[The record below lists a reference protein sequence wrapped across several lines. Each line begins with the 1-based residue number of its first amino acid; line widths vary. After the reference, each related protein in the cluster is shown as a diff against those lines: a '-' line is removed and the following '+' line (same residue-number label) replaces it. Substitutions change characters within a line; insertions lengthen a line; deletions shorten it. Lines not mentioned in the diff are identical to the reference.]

1 MGEQGSV
8 KIETRN
14 LELFCLCSCKSSL
27 ALEVLIIEFRLIDLY
42 LATVAAG
49 HLTQMSFRDC

>member
-8 KIETRN
+8 KIKTRN
-14 LELFCLCSCKSSL
+14 LESSCLCSCKSSF
-27 ALEVLIIEFRLIDLY
+27 ALEVLIIEFRVIDLH
-42 LATVAAG
+42 LAAAAAG